1 MSKKISQ
8 LNAATELQG
17 TETFA
22 VVQSSETKKGT
33 ISQVINYIH
42 ATNITVSSGDTV
54 DLDDAA
60 YDDTR
65 LIKLTWSGGSGNMTM
80 TLPDATTS
88 KNTNRLIRFVTN
100 GGFNTN
106 TRVNLTPVAG
116 QTLDGSSDSYEL
128 NVAYEGL
135 MLWSDGSEWI
145 VIQAKAT

>member
-65 LIKLTWSGGSGNMTM
+65 LVKLTWSGGSGNMTM

-106 TRVNLTPVAG
+106 TRVNLTPLAG
-116 QTLDGSSDSYEL
+116 QELDGSSSSYEL

-135 MLWSDGSEWI
+135 MLWSSGTEWI
-145 VIQAKAT
+145 IIQKKS

>member
-17 TETFA
+17 PETFA

-42 ATNITVSSGDTV
+42 ATGITVSAGDTV
-54 DLDDAA
+54 DLDSST

-65 LIKLTWSGGSGNMTM
+65 LIKLTWTGSSGSMTM

-88 KNTNRLIRFVTN
+88 KSTNRLIRFVTN

-135 MLWSDGSEWI
+135 MLWSDGSEWFI
-145 VIQAKAT
+145 IQKKA

>member
-22 VVQSSETKKGT
+22 VVQSNETKKGT

-42 ATNITVSSGDTV
+42 ATNITVSSGDTI

-65 LIKLTWSGGSGNMTM
+65 LVKLTWTGGSGNMTM

-106 TRVNLTPVAG
+106 TRVNLTPLAG
-116 QTLDGSSDSYEL
+116 QELDGSSNSYEL

-135 MLWSDGSEWI
+135 MLWSSGTEWI
-145 VIQAKAT
+145 IIQKKA

>member
-1 MSKKISQ
+1 MAKKISQ

-17 TETFA
+17 PETFA
-22 VVQSSETKKGT
+22 VVQSNETKKGT

-65 LIKLTWSGGSGNMTM
+65 LIKLTWSGASGNMTM

-106 TRVNLTPVAG
+106 TRVNLTPLAG
-116 QTLDGSSDSYEL
+116 QELDGSSSSYEL

-135 MLWSDGSEWI
+135 MLWSSGTEWI
-145 VIQAKAT
+145 IIQKKG

>member
-1 MSKKISQ
+1 MAKKISQ

-17 TETFA
+17 PETFA
-22 VVQSSETKKGT
+22 VVQSNETKKGT

-65 LIKLTWSGGSGNMTM
+65 LIKLTWTGGSGNMTM

-100 GGFNTN
+100 GGFDTN
-106 TRVNLTPVAG
+106 TRVNLTPLAG
-116 QTLDGSSDSYEL
+116 QQLDGSSSSYEL

-135 MLWSDGSEWI
+135 MLWSSGTEWI
-145 VIQAKAT
+145 IIQKKG

>member
-42 ATNITVSSGDTV
+42 ATNITVSSGDTI

-65 LIKLTWSGGSGNMTM
+65 LVKLTWSGGSGSMTM

-106 TRVNLTPVAG
+106 TRVNLTPIAG
-116 QTLDGSSDSYEL
+116 QELDGSSSSYEL

-135 MLWSDGSEWI
+135 MLWSSGAEWI
-145 VIQAKAT
+145 IIQKKG

>member
-17 TETFA
+17 PETFA

-42 ATNITVSSGDTV
+42 ATNITVSAGDTV

-65 LIKLTWSGGSGNMTM
+65 LIKLTWTGGSGSMTM
-80 TLPDATTS
+80 TLPDCTTS
-88 KNTNRLIRFVTN
+88 KNTNRLLRFVTN
-100 GGFNTN
+100 GGFSTN
-106 TRVNLTPVAG
+106 TRVNLTPLAG
-116 QTLDGSSDSYEL
+116 QELDGSSGSYEL

-135 MLWSDGSEWI
+135 MLWSSGTEWI
-145 VIQAKAT
+145 IIQRKA

>member
-17 TETFA
+17 PETFA

-42 ATNITVSSGDTV
+42 ASNITVSSGDTV
-54 DLDDAA
+54 DLDDSA

-65 LIKLTWSGGSGNMTM
+65 LVKLTWTGSAGSMTM
-80 TLPDATTS
+80 NLPDATTS
-88 KNTNRLIRFVTN
+88 KSTNRLIRFVTN

-106 TRVNLTPVAG
+106 TRVNLTPVSG
-116 QTLDGSSDSYEL
+116 QTLDGSSSSYEL

-135 MLWSDGSEWI
+135 MLWSDGSEWFI
-145 VIQAKAT
+145 IQKKA

>member
-65 LIKLTWSGGSGNMTM
+65 LIKLSWSGGSGSMTM

-116 QTLDGSSDSYEL
+116 QELDGSSSSYEL

-135 MLWSDGSEWI
+135 MLWSSGTEWI
-145 VIQAKAT
+145 IIQKKA

>member
-22 VVQSSETKKGT
+22 VVQSNETKKGT
-33 ISQVINYIH
+33 ISQVINYKH

-65 LIKLTWSGGSGNMTM
+65 LIKLSWSGGSGNMTM

-116 QTLDGSSDSYEL
+116 QELDGSSSPYEL

-135 MLWSDGSEWI
+135 MLWSSGTEWI
-145 VIQAKAT
+145 IIQKKA

>member
-65 LIKLTWSGGSGNMTM
+65 LIKLSWSGGSGNMTM

-116 QTLDGSSDSYEL
+116 QELDGSSSSYEL

-135 MLWSDGSEWI
+135 MLWSSGTEWI
-145 VIQAKAT
+145 IIQKKA

>member
-1 MSKKISQ
+1 MGKKISQ

-65 LIKLTWSGGSGNMTM
+65 VVKLTWSGGSGNMTM

-106 TRVNLTPVAG
+106 TRVNLTPLAG
-116 QTLDGSSDSYEL
+116 QELDGSSSSYEL

-135 MLWSDGSEWI
+135 MLWSSGTEWI
-145 VIQAKAT
+145 IIQKKA

>member
-17 TETFA
+17 PETFA

-42 ATNITVSSGDTV
+42 ASNITVSSGDTV
-54 DLDDAA
+54 DLDDSA

-65 LIKLTWSGGSGNMTM
+65 LIKLTWTGSAGSMTM
-80 TLPDATTS
+80 NLPDATTS
-88 KNTNRLIRFVTN
+88 KSTNRLIRFVTN

-106 TRVNLTPVAG
+106 TRVNLTPVSG
-116 QTLDGSSDSYEL
+116 QTLDGSSSSYEL

-135 MLWSDGSEWI
+135 MLWSDGSEWFI
-145 VIQAKAT
+145 IQKKA

>member
-116 QTLDGSSDSYEL
+116 QELDGSSSSYEL

-135 MLWSDGSEWI
+135 MLWSSGTEWI
-145 VIQAKAT
+145 IIQKKA

>member
-42 ATNITVSSGDTV
+42 ATNITVSSGDTI

-65 LIKLTWSGGSGNMTM
+65 LVKLTWSGGSGSMTM

-100 GGFNTN
+100 GEFNTN
-106 TRVNLTPVAG
+106 TRVNLTPLAG
-116 QTLDGSSDSYEL
+116 QELDGSSSSYEL

-135 MLWSDGSEWI
+135 MLWSSGAEWI
-145 VIQAKAT
+145 IIQKKG

>member
-17 TETFA
+17 PETFA

-42 ATNITVSSGDTV
+42 ASNITVSSGDTV
-54 DLDDAA
+54 DLDDSA

-65 LIKLTWSGGSGNMTM
+65 LVKLTWTGSAGSMTM
-80 TLPDATTS
+80 NLPDATTS
-88 KNTNRLIRFVTN
+88 KSTNRLIRFVTN
-100 GGFNTN
+100 GGFSTN
-106 TRVNLTPVAG
+106 TRVNLTPVSG
-116 QTLDGSSDSYEL
+116 QTLDGSSSSYEL

-135 MLWSDGSEWI
+135 MLWSDGSEWFI
-145 VIQAKAT
+145 IQKKA

>member
-17 TETFA
+17 PETFA

-33 ISQVINYIH
+33 ISQIINYIH
-42 ATNITVSSGDTV
+42 ASNITVSSGDTI
-54 DLDDAA
+54 DLDDSA

-65 LIKLTWSGGSGNMTM
+65 LIKLTWSGSSGSMTM
-80 TLPDATTS
+80 NLPDATTS
-88 KNTNRLIRFVTN
+88 KSTNRLIRFVTN

-106 TRVNLTPVAG
+106 TRVNLTPVSG
-116 QTLDGSSDSYEL
+116 QTLDGSSSSYEL

-135 MLWSDGSEWI
+135 MLWSDGSEWFI
-145 VIQAKAT
+145 IQKKA

>member
-17 TETFA
+17 PETIA

-42 ATNITVSSGDTV
+42 ASNITVSSGDTV
-54 DLDDAA
+54 DLDDSA

-65 LIKLTWSGGSGNMTM
+65 LVKLTWTGSAGSMTM
-80 TLPDATTS
+80 NLPDATTS
-88 KNTNRLIRFVTN
+88 KSTNRLIRFVTN

-106 TRVNLTPVAG
+106 TRVNLTPVSG
-116 QTLDGSSDSYEL
+116 QTLDGSSSSYEL

-135 MLWSDGSEWI
+135 MLWSDGSEWFI
-145 VIQAKAT
+145 IQKKA

>member
-65 LIKLTWSGGSGNMTM
+65 LIKLTWSGGSGSMTM
-80 TLPDATTS
+80 NLPDATTS

-100 GGFNTN
+100 GGFLTN
-106 TRVNLTPVAG
+106 TRGNLTPVAG
-116 QTLDGSSDSYEL
+116 QELDGSSSSYEL

-135 MLWSDGSEWI
+135 MLWSSGTEWI
-145 VIQAKAT
+145 IIQKKS

>member
-1 MSKKISQ
+1 MAKKISQ

-17 TETFA
+17 PETFA
-22 VVQSSETKKGT
+22 VVQSNETKKGT

-65 LIKLTWSGGSGNMTM
+65 LVKLTWSGGSGNMTM

-106 TRVNLTPVAG
+106 TRVNLTPLAG
-116 QTLDGSSDSYEL
+116 QELDGSSSSYEL

-135 MLWSDGSEWI
+135 MLWSSGTEWI
-145 VIQAKAT
+145 IIQKKG

>member
-1 MSKKISQ
+1 MAKKISQ
-8 LNAATELQG
+8 LTAATELQG

-22 VVQSSETKKGT
+22 VVQSNETKKGT

-42 ATNITVSSGDTV
+42 ATNITVSSGDTI

-65 LIKLTWSGGSGNMTM
+65 LVKLTWSGGSGNMTM

-106 TRVNLTPVAG
+106 TRVNLTPLAG
-116 QTLDGSSDSYEL
+116 QELDGSSSSYEL

-135 MLWSDGSEWI
+135 MLWSSGTEWI
-145 VIQAKAT
+145 IIQKKG

>member
-1 MSKKISQ
+1 MGKKISQ

-65 LIKLTWSGGSGNMTM
+65 LIKLSWSGGSGSMTM

-106 TRVNLTPVAG
+106 TRVNLTPLAG
-116 QTLDGSSDSYEL
+116 QELDGSSSSYEL

-135 MLWSDGSEWI
+135 MLWSSGTEWI
-145 VIQAKAT
+145 IIQKKA